1 MITSFFAPKKKR
13 ARSADE
19 DSVNINKRAA
29 GASST
34 TSSSTASVTPPS
46 QSSSQLPVASI
57 SPAGRDE
64 SSLKASSLIRHF
76 PESNDQISWRHAL
89 KATLESTKFD
99 KLARFV
105 ERERANST
113 VYPPPELVFSAL
125 AMTPLNKVKVVIVGQ
140 DPYHQPNQSHG
151 LSFSVPRSTPIPPS
165 LRNIYKE
172 LINDPSVDF
181 NTIPTHG
188 NLERWA
194 SQGVLLLNNVLTV
207 RKGEAASHSKRGWE
221 EFTDAIIRAVV
232 ERDDDE
238 IRKSQIENSHEVR
251 GRGVVFLLWGKPA
264 SVKAQTVLN
273 KCARGKTQRHAIIT
287 CSHPSPL
294 GATKTDKPFMQSR
307 CFSRANEELVKRGWT
322 PVDWRVDGELQG
334 LACVSL

>member
-1 MITSFFAPKKKR
+1 LTPWR
-13 ARSADE
+13 ALWRERGERDRGVLLQE
-19 DSVNINKRAA
+19 LLEFMML
-29 GASST
+29 
-34 TSSSTASVTPPS
+34 PS
-46 QSSSQLPVASI
+46 QHL
-57 SPAGRDE
+57 
-64 SSLKASSLIRHF
+64 
-76 PESNDQISWRHAL
+76 SNDSIIDIHAR
-89 KATLESTKFD
+89 AT
-99 KLARFV
+99 
-105 ERERANST
+105 NT

-125 AMTPLNKVKVVIVGQ
+125 AMTPLHKVKGACMLCCALYAWIQRNLHPFSRLECFPFNTSHFYSHDQSVVIVGQ

-151 LSFSVPRSTPIPPS
+151 LSFSVPRSIPIPPS

-172 LINDPSVDF
+172 LMNDPSVDF

-221 EFTDAIIRAVV
+221 DFTDAVIRAVV
-232 ERDDDE
+232 ERDDDK
-238 IRKSQIENSHEVR
+238 IRKSQVENAHTER

-264 SVKAQTVLN
+264 SVKAQTVLA
-273 KCARGKTQRHAIIT
+273 KYARGKTQQHAIIT

-294 GATKTDKPFMQSR
+294 GATKTDKPFMQSK

-322 PVDWRVDGELQG
+322 PVDWRVDGDL
-334 LACVSL
+334 